1 MDLDHFTKEAKEY
14 RLHTCKYCQ
23 VIVIDITHVRGPN
36 ISTHRIPGK
45 QAFIAAADNCTFFQ
59 FCISTIKASVPN
71 KDILATQSIT
81 KDIAET
87 ATLAVKIRHRRSKT
101 SDTLY
106 LMAGWEIDGID
117 NDLGIHDEF
126 FSLSPSKNIS
136 GMKFAEHPFHPI
148 VNSEEAFRKR
158 SCLLRECLASHD
170 ECPKPNHKNP
180 PSRLIDVGK
189 ESQTIRLVSTAKM
202 DIPTWAAL
210 SYCWGGPQKMETRI
224 QNVSIRH
231 NGFLLSDLP
240 LTIRDA
246 ISVCRRLAISHIWID
261 SLCIIQDD
269 HNDKIQELAK
279 MPEIYQGALVTISA
293 SCASACTEGFLH
305 DRSPYLPGVALPLKY
320 HEDFCIAQVISI
332 DGFKAEPIDMRA
344 WTFQEQVLSE
354 RVLEYGTQEHEF
366 LCRRSRKEERFRL
379 CPDSTSPPEYLLTD
393 QWMDQMSQYS
403 SRSLTFQNDKIN
415 AIAGVASRF
424 AKASGL
430 PSTEYIAG
438 LWKPMLISGL
448 LWYTAGHEAQKGN
461 EIWVAPSWSWAS
473 VQGQVRWDRSVRESD
488 ATAEVLSTDVQVTN
502 ESLPFGSVESGRII
516 LKGRLTQITRH
527 FPGYPRLTFT
537 HGPSSEHEVVLRTDL
552 SKKGT
557 MAPELVLWLLE
568 LTSRLEVQES
578 RHSGRRERKRMGL
591 ILKPTRNRSEFERVG
606 MYEERF
612 PVSKGEEGTLSSGC
626 ERCNTIS
633 KAGEVVVELV

>member
-1 MDLDHFTKEAKEY
+1 MDLDHFTKNAKEY

-87 ATLAVKIRHRRSKT
+87 ATLAVKVRHRRSET

-106 LMAGWEIDGID
+106 FMAGWEIDGVD
-117 NDLGIHDEF
+117 DDLGMHDEF
-126 FSLSPSKNIS
+126 FSLSPSRNIS
-136 GMKFAEHPFHPI
+136 RMKFAEYPFHPI
-148 VNSEEAFRKR
+148 VNSEEAFRK
-158 SCLLRECLASHD
+158 SNSLLQECLASHD
-170 ECPKPNHKNP
+170 ECPRPNHASP

-189 ESQTIRLVSTAKM
+189 DSQTIRLVSTANM
-202 DIPTWAAL
+202 DTPTWAAL
-210 SYCWGGPQKMETRI
+210 SYCWGGPQKMETTI

-246 ISVCRRLAISHIWID
+246 ILVCRRLAISHIWID
-261 SLCIIQDD
+261 SLCIIQDEQK
-269 HNDKIQELAK
+269 DKIQELAK

-305 DRSPYLPGVALPLKY
+305 DRTPYLPGVAFPLKY

-379 CPDSTSPPEYLLTD
+379 CPDSTSTPEYLLTD

-403 SRSLTFQNDKIN
+403 SRSLTFQHDKLN

-430 PSTEYIAG
+430 PSTEYIVG
-438 LWKPMLISGL
+438 LWRPMLISGL
-448 LWYTAGHEAQKGN
+448 LWYTVGHEAQKEN

-473 VQGQVRWDRSVRESD
+473 VQGQVGWARSVRECD
-488 ATAEVLSTDVQVTN
+488 AATRVLSTKIQVTN
-502 ESLPFGSVESGRII
+502 QSLPFGAVENGRII
-516 LKGRLTQITRH
+516 LKGCLTQITRH

-537 HGPSSEHEVVLRTDL
+537 HGPSAEHEMVLRTDL
-552 SKKGT
+552 SKKSA

-578 RHSGRRERKRMGL
+578 RHSGRWERKRMGL
-591 ILKPTRNRSEFERVG
+591 ILKPTGNSKEFARVG

-612 PVSKGEEGTLSSGC
+612 PLGDDEEETLSSGC

-633 KAGEVVVELV
+633 KAGAVEVELV